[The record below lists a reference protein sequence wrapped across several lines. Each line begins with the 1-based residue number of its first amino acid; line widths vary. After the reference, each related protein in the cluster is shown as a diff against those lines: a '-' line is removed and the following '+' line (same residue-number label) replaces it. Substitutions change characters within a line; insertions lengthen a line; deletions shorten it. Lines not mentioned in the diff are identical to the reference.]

1 MTFRSS
7 RHDLMLRAYYG
18 ELSPKERVSF
28 EQILERDTSFRAEY
42 AAMVSTLEQLREGE
56 LPLPEQ
62 DSFWIGLEHSILHRI
77 RREQRRSN
85 HWWDS
90 LRRWWSTSAAL
101 RISVAV
107 ASITVVYIAGV
118 YVGSHSLDTSTL
130 AGSELPHLPL
140 LPIHFEPS
148 ARANQLAAHEH
159 VKNFLKRSQLYIA
172 TTADRDL
179 ACTRCIPI
187 QQQLDHRQFAR
198 ELLREAQNLR
208 PLVHH
213 NPKVKKVLQD
223 VELVLA
229 NLSQNPQAL
238 SRDQVELLHNIA
250 SSTICEV
257 SATIEN
263 SSTSESVS
271 QP

>member
-1 MTFRSS
+1 MTLRTN

-18 ELSPKERVSF
+18 ELSPEERVSF
-28 EQILERDTSFRAEY
+28 EQIIERDASFRAEY

-62 DSFWIGLEHSILHRI
+62 ESFWIGLEHSILHRL
-77 RREQRRSN
+77 RREQRRST
-85 HWWDS
+85 HWWNS
-90 LRRWWSTSAAL
+90 LRRWWSPSAAL
-101 RISVAV
+101 RFGFAV
-107 ASITVVYIAGV
+107 ASIMVVYIAGV
-118 YVGSHSLDTSTL
+118 YVGSRSSDTAAL
-130 AGSELPHLPL
+130 AGTEPPDLPL

-148 ARANQLAAHEH
+148 PRANQLAAHEH
-159 VKNFLKRSQLYIA
+159 VKNFFKRSQLYIA
-172 TTADRDL
+172 TTADRDF

-187 QQQLDHRQFAR
+187 QQQIDHRHFAR

-223 VELVLA
+223 IELVLA

-271 QP
+271 HP